1 MGTTIRKPPFVDAIR
16 GKIELQDNDVDVVIL
31 KSDGLPTYHFAHVVD
46 DHFMRTTLITRG
58 EEWIP
63 STPIHLDM
71 FKALGW
77 DRAEICPPC
86 P

>member
-1 MGTTIRKPPFVDAIR
+1 
-16 GKIELQDNDVDVVIL
+16 L

-77 DRAEICPPC
+77 QAPKYAHIPNIMKLDHGNKRKLSKAQGSGSRGLLFPR
-86 P
+86 